1 MCNIDNKDV
10 NMIEIRH
17 LEELVLDQKE
27 VFLSKD
33 EGLQRNVDFDR
44 YTAHQQIVVVSGIRR
59 SGKST
64 LLRQFAERFDNFNYI
79 NFDDERLIDFTV
91 NDFPTL
97 MLVFEKLNP
106 GNRVI
111 FIDEIQNIENWERF
125 VRRIHDEGYKIFLT
139 GSNAK
144 LLSSELATHLTGRYV
159 KIELYPFSFEETLR
173 FKCIPYKCIPYD
185 RVTSAKKA
193 AVLREFDLFL
203 KNGGFPELLKYQD
216 TEFLKRTYDDI
227 LFRDVITRFG
237 IREVKAFK
245 QLAHYIFS
253 NFTDEVSYNSL
264 KNMLG
269 FKSAMSVRS
278 YISYL
283 EESYLVFEVYK
294 YDYSLKKQ
302 HVSNK
307 KLYVIDNGMRNAVS
321 FRFSNDAGKMLENLV
336 FIELKRRGHR
346 VFFFRN
352 RAECDFVIEEKGRIT
367 MAVQVCFD
375 LGGENRKREM
385 HGIAEAMRVLGVQNG
400 LILTYNQE
408 DVITTGDGVRI
419 TVQPVWQWLL
429 DMGYHDSST

>member
-1 MCNIDNKDV
+1 ML
-10 NMIEIRH
+10 EIHH

-33 EGLQRNVDFDR
+33 AGLQRNVDFDQ

-64 LLRQFAERFDNFNYI
+64 LLRQFAERFDDFNYI

-125 VRRIHDEGYKIFLT
+125 VRRIHDDGYKIFLT
-139 GSNAK
+139 GSKAK
-144 LLSSELATHLTGRYV
+144 LLSSELATHLTGRYA

-173 FKCIPYKCIPYD
+173 FKCIPYD
-185 RVTSAKKA
+185 RLTSAKKA
-193 AVLREFDLFL
+193 GVLRAFDHFL
-203 KNGGFPELLKYQD
+203 ENGGFPELLKYQD

-253 NFTDEVSYNSL
+253 NFTGEVSYNSL
-264 KNMLG
+264 KNTLG

-278 YISYL
+278 YIGYL

-302 HVSNK
+302 HISNK

-321 FRFSNDAGKMLENLV
+321 FRFSNDTGKMLENLV
-336 FIELKRRGHR
+336 FIELKRRGYG

-352 RAECDFVIEEKGRIT
+352 RAKCDFVIEERGRIT
-367 MAVQVCFD
+367 MAVQVCFELTD
-375 LGGENRKREM
+375 ENREREI
-385 HGIAEAMRVLGVQNG
+385 HDLTEAMRVLGVQNG
-400 LILTYNQE
+400 LILTYNQK
-408 DVITTGDGVRI
+408 DVITTQDGVKI

-429 DMGYHDSST
+429 DTRYRGLCT